1 MRRIKPVLLP
11 ILWLLLLTG
20 CSAKG
25 LYSLTV
31 ITDGQHE
38 LARDVPGDL
47 LVLGGA
53 ATLAQGAAVAG
64 NVHVLLG
71 ELLVLGEIDGDVAF
85 LNGRL
90 HLGPTARVGGD
101 LNLGGGAYSAA
112 PGAVIAGR
120 IDTGAGV
127 ALPSAPQRVTSG
139 RWASLARGLVSGLLL
154 GLVAATLARYRP
166 AGARRVGEAATQH
179 ALASLAMGAL
189 VGLVGVSLLVT
200 MAYTIVLI
208 PVTLLGLASLGV
220 AVLYGWIGLGTEV
233 GRLSARA
240 LSRPLRPAAAAF
252 TGTLAVMLVLELASA
267 LPAVGGL
274 LAISLALLGLGAAA
288 LTRFGLRP
296 FTPAVQN

>member
-1 MRRIKPVLLP
+1 MLILL
-11 ILWLLLLTG
+11 LLLLTG
-20 CSAKG
+20 CSAQG

-31 ITDGQHE
+31 ITEGQHE
-38 LARDVPGDL
+38 LAGDVPGDL
-47 LVLGGA
+47 LMLGGA
-53 ATLAQGAAVAG
+53 ATLAEGATVGG
-64 NVHVLLG
+64 NVHLLLG
-71 ELLVLGEIDGDVAF
+71 DLLVLGKIRGDVAF

-90 HLGPTARVGGD
+90 HLAPTARIDGD

-112 PGAVIAGR
+112 PGAVIVGR
-120 IDTGAGV
+120 VDTGAGV
-127 ALPSAPQRVTSG
+127 ALPSAPQRAASG

-154 GLVAATLARYRP
+154 GLLAAILARYRP
-166 AGARRVGEAATQH
+166 DGVRRVGEAATQH

-208 PVTLLGLASLGV
+208 PVTLLGLAALGV

-233 GRLSARA
+233 GRLAAQA
-240 LSRPLRPAAAAF
+240 LSRPLRPPAAAF
-252 TGTLAVMLVLELASA
+252 TGTLAVMLALELASA

>member
-1 MRRIKPVLLP
+1 MRRIKPVPMLILL
-11 ILWLLLLTG
+11 LLLLTG
-20 CSAKG
+20 CSAQG

-53 ATLAQGAAVAG
+53 ATLAEGATVAG

-71 ELLVLGEIDGDVAF
+71 ELLVLGEINGDVAF

-90 HLGPTARVGGD
+90 HLAPTARIDGD

-127 ALPSAPQRVTSG
+127 ALPSASQRAISNL
-139 RWASLARGLVSGLLL
+139 WATLGRGLVGGLLL
-154 GLVAATLARYRP
+154 GLVAAILARYRP
-166 AGARRVGEAATQH
+166 TGVRRIGEAATQH
-179 ALASLAMGAL
+179 TLICAAMGVL

-200 MAYTIVLI
+200 MAYTVVLI
-208 PVTLLGLASLGV
+208 PVTLLGLLVLAG
-220 AVLYGWIGLGTEV
+220 AVLFGWIGLGIEV
-233 GRLSARA
+233 GRLAGGA
-240 LSRPLRPAAAAF
+240 LRRPLRPAVAAMG
-252 TGTLAVMLVLELASA
+252 GTLAVVLAVELAS
-267 LPAVGGL
+267 LVPVVGGL
-274 LAISLALLGLGAAA
+274 LAASLALVALGAAA
-288 LTRFGLRP
+288 LTRLGLRP
-296 FTPAVQN
+296 FTPAEQG